1 MNQLN
6 VDSILGVNG
15 YHGSGQIRV
24 RDRELVAQVVQE
36 LRDENGVIRGQL
48 DRLIAEN
55 EILRR
60 GVDWERGNGA

>member
-1 MNQLN
+1 MTQIN

-36 LRDENGVIRGQL
+36 QRDQIEVLRGQMGQL
-48 DRLIAEN
+48 AAEN
-55 EILRR
+55 AELRE
-60 GVDWERGNGA
+60 GMAG